1 MAYRL
6 FQDPKTAQRASGIQQ
21 AVRSY
26 ELSHTTKVGFLF
38 RQLVLCLTNM
48 LFIPAV
54 LMIHTIDLISYSG
67 SEKVNHL
74 DLNMNATTGSL
85 STCLACVADIFISW

>member
-6 FQDPKTAQRASGIQQ
+6 FQDPKTAQRVSGIQQ

-38 RQLVLCLTNM
+38 RQLGLCLINNM

-54 LMIHTIDLISYSG
+54 LMIHTIGLISYSG

-74 DLNMNATTGSL
+74 DLNMNADYG
-85 STCLACVADIFISW
+85 